1 MSEDVDDSPPI
12 ALFLSGE
19 SFFRSARYLRK
30 GSDAH
35 ELKLRFDMPIYY
47 LFTHALELILKS
59 FLRSKGFSD
68 SKLRSRQF
76 GHSLQSLWDACM
88 ANGLADQW
96 AEYMFTG
103 QAVALLDPFA
113 TEFEFRYVKVGF
125 KNLPTLEAVE
135 EAVSDLIAIV
145 RPYCEATIVGS
156 IVDQK

>member
-1 MSEDVDDSPPI
+1 
-12 ALFLSGE
+12 
-19 SFFRSARYLRK
+19 
-30 GSDAH
+30 
-35 ELKLRFDMPIYY
+35 
-47 LFTHALELILKS
+47 
-59 FLRSKGFSD
+59 
-68 SKLRSRQF
+68 
-76 GHSLQSLWDACM
+76 
-88 ANGLADQW
+88 
-96 AEYMFTG
+96 MFTG